1 MHCWAASSSHLIARE
16 IIHSLATVEGGPGVH
31 LSDCISEMKEEL
43 RFGSQVVVIST
54 RPENPQAARQLAVKP
69 VWIDCS
75 SQQLAEYFQLS
86 APSIRENLGPA
97 DLVVTPIAETT
108 SAEMVPSHQD
118 KE

>member
-31 LSDCISEMKEEL
+31 LSDCISRMKEEL

-54 RPENPQAARQLAVKP
+54 RAENPEAVRQLAVKP

-86 APSIRENLGPA
+86 APSIRENFDPVET
-97 DLVVTPIAETT
+97 VVPPIDEAT
-108 SAEMVPSHQD
+108 SAEVVASHQG